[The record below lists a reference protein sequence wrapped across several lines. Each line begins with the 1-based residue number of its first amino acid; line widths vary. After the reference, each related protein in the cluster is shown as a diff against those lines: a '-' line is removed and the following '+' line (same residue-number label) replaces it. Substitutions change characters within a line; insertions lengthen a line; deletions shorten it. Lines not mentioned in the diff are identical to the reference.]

1 MTNKKPMRQAMPT
14 VTAWIDDLRAAF
26 GAEMI
31 DAAIRA
37 GIDGQPTFCAA
48 ENGIEIGT
56 RAKPGSAEAAGTA
69 RHAQHTKGSTRG

>member
-1 MTNKKPMRQAMPT
+1 MADKKPMRQAMPT

-37 GIDGQPTFCAA
+37 GIDGQPTFYAA

-56 RAKPGSAEAAGTA
+56 RTKPGSAEAAGTA
-69 RHAQHTKGSTRG
+69 RHAQDTKGSNRG

>member
-14 VTAWIDDLRAAF
+14 VAGWIDGLRAAF
-26 GAEMI
+26 GAKMI

-37 GIDGQPTFCAA
+37 GIDGQPTFYAA

-56 RAKPGSAEAAGTA
+56 RSQHGSAKAAGTA
-69 RHAQHTKGSTRG
+69 RKAQNTKGPNRG

>member
-14 VTAWIDDLRAAF
+14 VAGWIDGLRAAF

-37 GIDGQPTFCAA
+37 GIDGQPTFYAA

-56 RAKPGSAEAAGTA
+56 RSQHGSAEAAGTA
-69 RHAQHTKGSTRG
+69 RKAQNTKGPNRG

>member
-1 MTNKKPMRQAMPT
+1 MTKPLRQAMPT
-14 VTAWIDDLRAAF
+14 VTAWIDGLRAAF

-37 GIDGQPTFCAA
+37 GIDGQPTFYAA

-56 RAKPGSAEAAGTA
+56 RADPGSAEAAGA
-69 RHAQHTKGSTRG
+69 ASHAQQTKGPNRG

>member
-14 VTAWIDDLRAAF
+14 VAGWIDGLRAAF

-37 GIDGQPTFCAA
+37 GIDGQPTFYAA

-56 RAKPGSAEAAGTA
+56 RSQHGSAEAAGTA
-69 RHAQHTKGSTRG
+69 RKAKNTKGPNRG